1 MHKYHVNVSEWPKD
15 GSPRRYSYEVESI
28 SKLLERFDRHGWYER
43 KAPNHYTEYLDGCTI
58 NHFVTRVY

>member
-1 MHKYHVNVSEWPKD
+1 MHKYHVNVSVWPRN

-28 SKLLERFDRHGWYER
+28 SQLVERFERHGWYER
-43 KAPNHYTEYLDGCTI
+43 KAPNHYTEYRDTCTI

>member
-1 MHKYHVNVSEWPKD
+1 MHKYHVNVSVWPRN

-28 SKLLERFDRHGWYER
+28 SQLVERFERHGWYEK
-43 KAPNHYTEYLDGCTI
+43 KAPNHYTEYLDGSII